1 MTKLKINKGHFI
13 SFAILIGL
21 AIVVAAVKPGK
32 SDFQLSAEE
41 TLEQTVKRSH
51 LVSVN
56 RYKSLLA
63 SGTNPVMLIDLRS
76 AGDYESGHL
85 PDAISMP
92 FEKLLDMQ
100 SVRLLKKEDVIKV
113 IYSDSSFKAAQAW
126 AILYQ
131 MGCTDLVI
139 LETTG
144 SIEILVNDWS
154 GADAPLIYNDEMKQ
168 FTFVPDRTIT
178 SELTLS
184 Q

>member
-1 MTKLKINKGHFI
+1 
-13 SFAILIGL
+13 
-21 AIVVAAVKPGK
+21 
-32 SDFQLSAEE
+32 
-41 TLEQTVKRSH
+41 
-51 LVSVN
+51 
-56 RYKSLLA
+56 
-63 SGTNPVMLIDLRS
+63 MLIDLRS